1 MRLSVHCLGG
11 SLKPGGLADGLK
23 PNSCLPPA
31 QLLLMNRIIPSA
43 QASSIEYRVSSIEHR
58 VSSIEYQVSSIEHL
72 YLFLQRFA
80 LGGRVFDRQGF
91 LNSLLHRVSSFC

>member
-11 SLKPGGLADGLK
+11 SLKPAGLGDGLK

-43 QASSIEYRVSSIEHR
+43 QASSIKHQVSSIEHR
-58 VSSIEYQVSSIEHL
+58 VSSIEHFHL
-72 YLFLQRFA
+72 FFHRFA

-91 LNSLLHRVSSFC
+91 LNSLLYRVGSFC